1 MRYDTY
7 KESGIE
13 WIGMIPEHWEVKK
26 FSYCF
31 LFSRGLSI
39 TKKDLKDEGIPC
51 VNYGEIHSKYPFEI
65 DPQRHKL
72 RYVSNDFLKSSPC
85 SLLKRG
91 DFIFADTSEDID
103 GSGNFTCLNSDINT
117 FAGYHT
123 IITRLLKPFNYRFL
137 AFFFDSKEFRNQIR
151 CEVSGVKVFSITQS
165 ILKQTKF
172 ILPPLAEQTAIAAFL
187 DRKTAEIDS
196 LIEKKQQLLALYEE
210 EKTAIINQAVTK
222 GVPGRDAQ
230 IGRLHKSTNAGNT
243 EDQPIIPGRDAQ
255 FGRLHKSTNADKTE
269 DRPTVPGRDAQIGRL
284 HKTTNANNTE
294 NQPTVPG
301 RDAQIG
307 RLHKSTNADNTEDQP
322 TIPGRDAQIGRLYK
336 FTNADNTEI
345 ATNTPA
351 PIAYKYSGIE
361 WIGMIPE
368 HWEVKKLKYIVKN
381 KLMYG
386 ANEPATEENQDDPRY
401 IRISDFDNDG
411 RLKADTF
418 KSLAKDL
425 ADVFLLYEGDILFA
439 RSGATVGKTFHFKNH
454 NGLACFAGYLIR
466 ATPKPNECH
475 SDFIYFFTKSSTY
488 DKWKRSIFNQST
500 IQNIG
505 ADKYSVLEIPIP
517 PLAEQTAIVQYIE
530 TETQR
535 IDRKIAKTKRLIK
548 LLQEYKTTLI
558 SDVVTGQICVL

>member
-1 MRYDTY
+1 MQYNTY

-26 FSYCF
+26 LKYLAKIGNGKDHKNVWDENGIYPIIGTGGIFGKANKF
-31 LFSRGLSI
+31 LYDKPSVLLGRKGTIDNPQFIES
-39 TKKDLKDEGIPC
+39 
-51 VNYGEIHSKYPFEI
+51 PFW
-65 DPQRHKL
+65 
-72 RYVSNDFLKSSPC
+72 VV
-85 SLLKRG
+85 
-91 DFIFADTSEDID
+91 DTAYFTMI
-103 GSGNFTCLNSDINT
+103 SGNVIPIYFYYLTTTINFEQYKYGSAVPSMT
-117 FAGYHT
+117 QEVLKEIYFA
-123 IITRLLKPFNYRFL
+123 
-137 AFFFDSKEFRNQIR
+137 
-151 CEVSGVKVFSITQS
+151 
-165 ILKQTKF
+165 
-172 ILPPLAEQTAIAAFL
+172 LPPKPEQTAIAAFL

-269 DRPTVPGRDAQIGRL
+269 DRPTVPGRDAQFGRL
-284 HKTTNANNTE
+284 HNTTNADNTE
-294 NQPTVPG
+294 NQPIIPG
-301 RDAQIG
+301 RDAQFG
-307 RLHKSTNADNTEDQP
+307 RLHKSTNADNTENQS
-322 TIPGRDAQIGRLYK
+322 TIPGRDAQFGRLYK
-336 FTNADNTEI
+336 STNADNTEI

-368 HWEVKKLKYIVKN
+368 HWEVVPLTKYLDSIIDYRGKTPKKRDYGMFLVTARNIKNGRIDYSLSQEFVNHEEAQKLLSRGKPDIGDVLFTTEAPLGEVANIDNTNIALAQRIVKFRGKKWRLN
-381 KLMYG
+381 NYFLKFYLLSDSFQQDLYTYATGSTALGIKGSRLHKL
-386 ANEPATEENQDDPRY
+386 
-401 IRISDFDNDG
+401 I
-411 RLKADTF
+411 
-418 KSLAKDL
+418 
-425 ADVFLLYEGDILFA
+425 LLL
-439 RSGATVGKTFHFKNH
+439 
-454 NGLACFAGYLIR
+454 
-466 ATPKPNECH
+466 
-475 SDFIYFFTKSSTY
+475 
-488 DKWKRSIFNQST
+488 
-500 IQNIG
+500 
-505 ADKYSVLEIPIP
+505 P